1 MRWWPSNVPFKF
13 TKRAN
18 LANLSGMSHP
28 WWPVFLIW
36 KQYLISFENIFLFVP
51 FEPKIF
57 SSMAFRILFFP
68 FQFSLGILHSQ
79 FRILFF
85 PHGISQKAFSHF
97 FFHPFSLLIF
107 THRWKKKSIFNE
119 MVTVQRSLRI
129 LFFFHMAFCIL
140 NFVLQKAFS
149 HSFFHPF
156 SLLIFT
162 FRPNV
167 NSRPLKPGRNTFIQ
181 FSEEELFFIFYG
193 SFKFGPP
200 THTSPVDP
208 NFTFLCSTFSSPF
221 QSHWNLSSSL
231 GLIRDKKRKR
241 E

>member
-1 MRWWPSNVPFKF
+1 
-13 TKRAN
+13 
-18 LANLSGMSHP
+18 MSHP

-85 PHGISQKAFSHF
+85 PHGI
-97 FFHPFSLLIF
+97 
-107 THRWKKKSIFNE
+107 
-119 MVTVQRSLRI
+119 
-129 LFFFHMAFCIL
+129 
-140 NFVLQKAFS
+140 LQKAFS

-193 SFKFGPP
+193 SSKFGPP

-221 QSHWNLSSSL
+221 QSHWNLSSFF
-231 GLIRDKKRKR
+231 GLIRYKKKRKR

>member
-85 PHGISQKAFSHF
+85 PHGI
-97 FFHPFSLLIF
+97 
-107 THRWKKKSIFNE
+107 
-119 MVTVQRSLRI
+119 
-129 LFFFHMAFCIL
+129 
-140 NFVLQKAFS
+140 LQKAFS

-156 SLLIFT
+156 FLLIFT
-162 FRPNV
+162 FQFSEKRCRPNV
-167 NSRPLKPGRNTFIQ
+167 PSRPLKRRLRRRLSGPRINVWATPFFGKLKGKNWKGKRVEERMRKCLLQNAMREKEKESGEKKNLKLRMQNAMWKKEKKECERNV
-181 FSEEELFFIFYG
+181 
-193 SFKFGPP
+193 GP
-200 THTSPVDP
+200 SP
-208 NFTFLCSTFSSPF
+208 
-221 QSHWNLSSSL
+221 SH
-231 GLIRDKKRKR
+231 
-241 E
+241 